1 MKELSLH
8 ILDLAENSI
17 DAEAKLLKITIKE
30 LLKEDKLII
39 IIEDDGKGM
48 DEDFLSKVTNPFV
61 TTRKTRGVGF
71 GLSLMKA
78 SSERCEGT
86 FKIDSKKNVGTK
98 LKASFKH
105 SHIDRA
111 PLGKIEETITTL
123 INNNKDIDIVY
134 RHIVNT
140 NEFVLDTRKVK
151 EMLED
156 VDINNADILLWIRDY
171 IKENLKELY
180 L

>member
-48 DEDFLSKVTNPFV
+48 DEEFLSKVTNPFV

-78 SSERCEGT
+78 SCERCEGN

-98 LKASFKH
+98 LKASFEH

-123 INNNKDIDIVY
+123 INNNKDINIVY
-134 RHIVNT
+134 RHVVNT
-140 NEFVLDTRKVK
+140 NEFVLDTREIK

-156 VDINNADILLWIRDY
+156 VDINNADVLLWIRDY